1 MKVTIGP
8 YIYRWTSSSVE
19 RAWLEYKHK
28 KPYYEVL
35 DDELTKADNLVID
48 LCDKWQTVLNATI
61 NRYLDYKKRKIKIK
75 IHDYDTWNMNHTLA
89 MIVLPMLKQLKATK
103 HGSVEVEY
111 EDVPEHLRP
120 DIDRFKLHVEGKL
133 QYYEIDNTVHDR
145 WEWVLDEMIYAF
157 EIECDE
163 DWEDQFRSGEC
174 DWKYEKTDEG
184 KTVELVK
191 GPNHTY
197 TVDREGM
204 KAVIARRD
212 NGIRLFGKYYH
223 GLWD

>member
-1 MKVTIGP
+1 MKIFIGP
-8 YIYRWTSSSVE
+8 YISRWTSSNVE

-28 KPYYEVL
+28 KPYYQVL

-48 LCDKWQTVLNATI
+48 MCDKWQTVLNATI

-89 MIVLPMLKQLKATK
+89 MIVLPMLKQLKETK
-103 HGSVEVEY
+103 HGSPEVDP

-120 DIDRFKLHVEGKL
+120 DPDRIKLHEEGKL
-133 QYYEIDNTVHDR
+133 QFYEVDNTLHDR

-157 EIECDE
+157 EIESDD
-163 DWEDQFRSGEC
+163 DWEDQFHSGVS
-174 DWKYEKTDEG
+174 DWIWEKRENGMSEMVD
-184 KTVELVK
+184 

-197 TVDREGM
+197 VVDREGM

-212 NGIRLFGKYYH
+212 NGIKLFGKYYH